1 MKNLI
6 VTKINDFKEIPANSI
21 VITYSDHYRGNSGD
35 NIYFSDNEGRDSN
48 FNDFMNKLQWSTGM
62 DDRHVLSCVVIS
74 HINGAFPAY
83 INFRKICNNYV
94 EASNNL
100 KKWEKGETI
109 WNVETD
115 ENTLKYGNCGT
126 WKEGTR
132 QCRLF
137 TGSKDNLSFEQ
148 SRWFKFAAKR
158 SKNSTIAKK
167 RDIFYKEQIA
177 RNEAFL
183 TLLKNQK
190 EEAAK
195 WFIENNI
202 SVRNA
207 YIMMSNYIS

>member
-35 NIYFSDNEGRDSN
+35 DISLSDNKGKDVCTNGFMDSLKWN
-48 FNDFMNKLQWSTGM
+48 VYM
-62 DDRHVLSCVVIS
+62 DDRGVISCVAIT
-74 HINGAFPAY
+74 HPNGAFPALV
-83 INFRKICNNYV
+83 NFRTICANYV

-115 ENTLKYGNCGT
+115 ENTLKYGNCGV

-158 SKNSTIAKK
+158 SKKTTIAKK